1 MNLFNEAEDVLK
13 LSSQILIWQ
22 GFAILRVVVV
32 GFIESFFDM
41 ILSSYSAD
49 FSFDCLQE
57 SPIANKNMSI
67 YFSEFILN
75 SLQLLASLKTHR

>member
-13 LSSQILIWQ
+13 LSSQILIWL
-22 GFAILRVVVV
+22 GFAILGVVVV

-57 SPIANKNMSI
+57 SPIANKNISI
-67 YFSEFILN
+67 YFIEFILN